1 MIKKGEVVN
10 KYLPLFGYEAG
21 CTRLVYMSKSVIWAK
36 YGYCACYNKDY
47 RVHKT
52 GAMISGVTK
61 AVFLIGLVKHKKWGL
76 MNYKKGLNELQKG
89 A

>member
-52 GAMISGVTK
+52 GAIISGVPK
-61 AVFLIGLVKHKKWGL
+61 LCS
-76 MNYKKGLNELQKG
+76 
-89 A
+89 